1 MANVDHVGMTVLEL
15 TADANEPLAT
25 PVASAHRP
33 EPVSAEV
40 SVIRSLQGE
49 LDTYYA
55 QMRAFQRDDVTEVF
69 MALAAFTA
77 RASEVRGYLSR
88 QSSKRIDSFRTREL
102 DPFIDECDRQ
112 FRVWSRMQSVRQL
125 EADLTGKG
133 F

>member
-1 MANVDHVGMTVLEL
+1 MRKVDQPCMTVLEL
-15 TADANEPLAT
+15 AQDAGEPLPTA
-25 PVASAHRP
+25 VASNQRP
-33 EPVSAEV
+33 DPISAEV

-49 LDTYYA
+49 LDSYYA
-55 QMRAFQRDDVTEVF
+55 QMRAFQRDDVTDVF

-125 EADLTGKG
+125 EADLSGKVI
-133 F
+133 